1 MISKVKKILQNNNLC
16 VLSTC
21 SKDVPDASLMLYICD
36 ESCTKMYMLT
46 LKDSTKYLNI
56 AGNKNVS
63 ILVDTRDSEKDE
75 TSQTKAL
82 TINGQAYII
91 EAGEITDKLIK
102 QLINKHDRLVNLASN
117 KDVRVVEVLI
127 KDILFLEDVDT
138 ANHIKLY

>member
-1 MISKVKKILQNNNLC
+1 MISKVKKILLNNSLC

-21 SKDVPDASLMLYICD
+21 SKNVPDASLMLYICD

-46 LKDSTKYLNI
+46 LKDSTKYFNI
-56 AGNKNVS
+56 VGNKNVS

-82 TINGQAYII
+82 TINGQASII

-117 KDVRVVEVLI
+117 KNVRVIEVLI

>member
-1 MISKVKKILQNNNLC
+1 
-16 VLSTC
+16 
-21 SKDVPDASLMLYICD
+21 
-36 ESCTKMYMLT
+36 MYMLT
-46 LKDSTKYLNI
+46 LKDSTKYFNI
-56 AGNKNVS
+56 VGNKNVS

-82 TINGQAYII
+82 TINGQASII

-102 QLINKHDRLVNLASN
+102 QLINKHDGLINLASN
-117 KDVRVVEVLI
+117 KDVRVIEVLI